1 MSSEAKAS
9 SPSATPS
16 PQQNEIQQTAQA
28 VPATSTAAGLSTSPA
43 PPLPPAPPSPR
54 RGEIW
59 DVNWSPGRGAEQQGT
74 RPALIIQNDRGNTS
88 STYPLTIVASMS
100 RTEREIPLHVRIAPS
115 AENGLTDYTDVKCEQ
130 VMTIEKSRLLRRR
143 GAITSEDL
151 GRVDLA
157 LRLSLNLLS

>member
-9 SPSATPS
+9 STPS
-16 PQQNEIQQTAQA
+16 PQQQNTPQPAHAQG
-28 VPATSTAAGLSTSPA
+28 VQPQSP
-43 PPLPPAPPSPR
+43 LSPR

-74 RPALIIQNDRGNTS
+74 RPALIIQNDRGNAS
-88 STYPLTIVASMS
+88 SNYPLTIVASMS
-100 RTEREIPLHVRIAPS
+100 RTERELPLHVRITPN

-143 GAITSEDL
+143 GSISNEELA
-151 GRVDLA
+151 RVDNA
-157 LRLSLNLLS
+157 LKLSLSLLP